1 MRKDKLY
8 FFTFL
13 GITIIYIIIA
23 SLAFNY
29 LIKKS
34 TLFLLETHIDFSK
47 KEARSYATLVGQ
59 QIKSGIAKEVLA
71 EHIRESVSAAD
82 YKIGFLSIYDWSGNV
97 IAHPDLKKVGLA
109 AATDN
114 YLVSSV
120 QDKITATMLY
130 DALINEIS
138 TGTNKDN
145 EGSQSKVIHLQ
156 SIENSDWILA
166 ANLQLDTIRS
176 RIDSFKRQF
185 FIAFLVMGLF
195 VVLSSV
201 IILRWLG
208 SAYEKRFELKNE
220 QLESEVI
227 NLSKLN
233 RAIGDYRQKV
243 DEEKSEEKS
252 PMNEDEATAKTRILT
267 YVRNELVPISTS
279 DIAYIYTE
287 NTITYVV
294 SIAGKRSTS
303 NVSLDELYTQLDE
316 TYFFRANRQF
326 IIAIS
331 SIDKI
336 VKYGNSQLKIL
347 ITPES
352 ETSII
357 ISKNKAAQFKQW
369 LNK

>member
-1 MRKDKLY
+1 MRKDRLY
-8 FFTFL
+8 FFTFIS
-13 GITIIYIIIA
+13 ITIIYIIIS
-23 SLAFNY
+23 SLTFNY
-29 LIKKS
+29 LVKKS
-34 TLFLLETHIDFSK
+34 THFLLETHIDFSK
-47 KEARSYATLVGQ
+47 KEAQSYATLVGE
-59 QIKSGIAKEVLA
+59 QIKSGISKEVLA
-71 EHIRESVSAAD
+71 DHIRESVSSAD
-82 YKIGFLSIYDWSGNV
+82 YKIGFLSIYDWSGKV
-97 IAHPDLKKVGLA
+97 IAHPDIKKVGLTGE
-109 AATDN
+109 TDN

-120 QDKITATMLY
+120 QDNITVETLY
-130 DALINEIS
+130 EAIHEDIDALSLEEAN
-138 TGTNKDN
+138 TNA
-145 EGSQSKVIHLQ
+145 SKVIHLL

-166 ANLQLDTIRS
+166 ANLQIGTIAS
-176 RIDSFKRQF
+176 SIKTFKRQF

-220 QLESEVI
+220 QLETEVI

-233 RAIGDYRQKV
+233 RAIENRQKV
-243 DEEKSEEKS
+243 DEEKSEKQ
-252 PMNEDEATAKTRILT
+252 NEDKDKESSTKTRILT
-267 YVRNELVPISTS
+267 YVRNELVPISTN

-294 SIAGKRSTS
+294 SIDGKRSTS
-303 NVSLDELYTQLDE
+303 NISLDELINQLDE